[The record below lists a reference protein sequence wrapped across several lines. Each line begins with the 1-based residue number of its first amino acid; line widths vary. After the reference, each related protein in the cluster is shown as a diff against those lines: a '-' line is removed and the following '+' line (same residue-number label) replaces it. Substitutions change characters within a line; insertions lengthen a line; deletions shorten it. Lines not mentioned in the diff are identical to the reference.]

1 MSLSILTAQLQ
12 KIDRHMVQY
21 DTLQYTWV
29 LWLKWKY
36 EIGIY
41 HWEVASS
48 NFLSSDRLSLSQHLT
63 WHVKPTCH
71 IWGPIFK
78 RTQIRAMV
86 VMGTFN
92 SQCQYFGT
100 SIYAHSR
107 ETFHARFS
115 MGQKKVVANEG
126 NQKQANTAAIKMI
139 KLHNQLS
146 PSTVNKQEK

>member
-1 MSLSILTAQLQ
+1 M
-12 KIDRHMVQY
+12 
-21 DTLQYTWV
+21 
-29 LWLKWKY
+29 
-36 EIGIY
+36 
-41 HWEVASS
+41 
-48 NFLSSDRLSLSQHLT
+48 
-63 WHVKPTCH
+63 
-71 IWGPIFK
+71 K

-126 NQKQANTAAIKMI
+126 NQKQANTAANTMI

>member
-12 KIDRHMVQY
+12 KIERHMVQY
-21 DTLQYTWV
+21 DTLQYTSV
-29 LWLKWKY
+29 FWLKWKY
-36 EIGIY
+36 EMGIY
-41 HWEVASS
+41 HQLSEVW
-48 NFLSSDRLSLSQHLT
+48 FSLSQHLT
-63 WHVKPTCH
+63 RHVKPTCH
-71 IWGPIFK
+71 IWGPILK

-126 NQKQANTAAIKMI
+126 NQKQANTAANTMI